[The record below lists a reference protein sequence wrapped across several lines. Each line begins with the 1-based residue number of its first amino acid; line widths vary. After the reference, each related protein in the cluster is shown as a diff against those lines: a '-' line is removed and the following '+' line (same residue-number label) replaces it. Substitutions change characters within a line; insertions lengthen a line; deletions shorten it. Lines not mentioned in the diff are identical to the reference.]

1 MIDAGYSTRAKDI
14 KHYTDFESK
23 IICKLISSPYYIG
36 RAASR
41 KCYSPEV
48 YLKNKRLCKLIDKLR
63 YGGGHRCLHL
73 DGGNAPEICIVRKI
87 LDGGNAPEI
96 SIVRTILDLGNSE
109 IICDNHH
116 NSSDC
121 CP

>member
-48 YLKNKRLCKLIDKLR
+48 YLKNKRLCKLIDILR
-63 YGGGHRCLHL
+63 YKKIKRGCVCLDHTTCNCLNLGGE
-73 DGGNAPEICIVRKI
+73 NPPI
-87 LDGGNAPEI
+87 
-96 SIVRTILDLGNSE
+96 T
-109 IICDNHH
+109 
-116 NSSDC
+116 
-121 CP
+121 

>member
-36 RAASR
+36 RGASR

-48 YLKNKRLCKLIDKLR
+48 YLKNKRLCKLIDILR
-63 YGGGHRCLHL
+63 YKKIKRGCVCLDHTKFRDCL
-73 DGGNAPEICIVRKI
+73 IY
-87 LDGGNAPEI
+87 LLTYSF
-96 SIVRTILDLGNSE
+96 SIIDWY
-109 IICDNHH
+109 
-116 NSSDC
+116 
-121 CP
+121 